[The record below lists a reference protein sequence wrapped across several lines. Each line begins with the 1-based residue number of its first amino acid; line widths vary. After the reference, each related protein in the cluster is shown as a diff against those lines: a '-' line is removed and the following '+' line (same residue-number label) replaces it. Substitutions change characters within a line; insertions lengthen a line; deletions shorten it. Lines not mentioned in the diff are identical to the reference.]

1 VTQSQIRWR
10 KEIANYPIKE
20 TVMKSSVKTVSRP
33 IFGYAAAVWLA
44 CGLVTS
50 NAHAGDARSETV
62 KFADLDLSSQEGVE
76 ALYGRIHAAARHVC
90 DQPAGELPGVGRC
103 MSKAEAE
110 AISKVNLASLTAFY
124 QKKTGTAP
132 KTITANR

>member
-1 VTQSQIRWR
+1 
-10 KEIANYPIKE
+10 
-20 TVMKSSVKTVSRP
+20 MKSSVKTVSRS

-62 KFADLDLSSQEGVE
+62 KFADLNLSTQEGIE

-90 DQPAGELPGVGRC
+90 AQPAGELPGVGRC

-110 AISKVNLASLTAFY
+110 AIGKVNLASLTAFY